1 MYLETH
7 QRGYVTYLR
16 VRLSEDETPAAMD
29 DSLGADILEN
39 IPGEISEMCVG
50 KWRRE
55 ARSHYPLVNTFKFLL
70 VSLGIEAR

>member
-1 MYLETH
+1 VYLEIH

-16 VRLSEDETPAAMD
+16 VRLSEDKTPAAID

-55 ARSHYPLVNTFKFLL
+55 ALSHYPLINSFRFLL
-70 VSLGIEAR
+70 VSLNIEAI